1 MRLFLRFLC
10 AFLLFTSAVSA
21 QINSYPVITPPPS
34 NILLPCGV
42 NCTPIALR
50 VPHIKQTSD
59 YLLQYIPYS
68 IQPLVSASGIELS
81 TFLYDDDEFSE
92 VIPVGF
98 NFCFYDSIFSRA
110 VVGSNGLIT
119 FDTSNRAACKNA
131 YTISPTTSLPFASG
145 TQCIQS
151 GTYIPR
157 ASILGPYHDIDPSDA
172 ANPPN
177 KRIEYRIEGT
187 APYRRLIVSYSN
199 IVLYNCPN
207 LIANQQIIVYEGTNI
222 VDINV
227 QDKPSCPSSNGGRS
241 IIGMQNWNRDRFVA
255 EPGFNPGTRA
265 ITNTSYRFLPYAGT
279 SRFLRSELLLNNAVV
294 ALGDTVSV
302 APGELQISFPNV
314 CPATIASQY
323 VIRTVF
329 SNCSGGP
336 DLVRLD
342 TVNITRSNT
351 LNATYTTTPATCA
364 SATGSATVLVPAGVG
379 QAPFTYSI
387 NGGPG
392 QLSNVFSGLAAGN
405 YTIHVQ
411 DAVSC
416 QQDIPVTVPSVT
428 GINGTASAVPTAC
441 AGVNNGSITVT
452 PTTGVVPYSYSIN
465 GGPAQGSNV
474 FTGLAPGTYNLTFID
489 GNGCLGTASATVLT
503 GSGITS
509 TSSQTNPP
517 CAGINNGTFTI
528 TPTSGSIP
536 YSYSMN
542 GGPVQNS
549 PTFSGL
555 GPGVYNVAITDGL
568 GCTGSIQVTLVA
580 TTPLGVSA
588 VSQQVNCF
596 GESNGSIVL
605 SANGGTA
612 PYEFMSNGSA
622 YQPSGAFNNLVA
634 GVYNLRV
641 RDFNGCLK
649 DTVIT
654 ITQPTLLTASATT
667 AAATCNGNDGTIT
680 ITAGGGSPGYSFSI
694 DSGYNYQAS
703 NIFTDSVGNYNYLFI
718 KDTHGCIAKTTAS
731 IALSDT
737 MRLEL
742 GPDTTICE
750 WSSVTFAPQTNPQT
764 TIFNW
769 SPNID
774 ISSTTIANAVASPH
788 YDIKYYLTAQWGVC
802 QRSDSIQVNVK
813 LKPIAN
819 AGFDTLICWKSPA
832 VLRGS
837 VIRTSGPVSFLWSPP
852 GRLLD
857 SAAAT
862 TPAQP
867 DTTQLYVLEVS
878 DNYGCGFKVYDSVLI
893 TMLPPVAADAG
904 HDTVAVEGVPHQLFG
919 GGGVSYVWTP
929 ANVLDN
935 PFAQDPKA
943 TLYTDT
949 RLTVYVQN
957 IAGCL
962 GTDDVFIKVYK
973 GPTYYLPN
981 AFSPNGDGL
990 NDVFRPTPVGIVR
1003 TNFFRVFNR
1012 YGELMYD
1019 TKEYRKGWDGTFKGK
1034 KQDQGTYVWMISG
1047 LTRDGKTLEM
1057 KGTVILIR

>member
-1 MRLFLRFLC
+1 MRLFLRFFC
-10 AFLLFTSAVSA
+10 ALLLLTSAVQA
-21 QINSYPVITPPPS
+21 QNSFPIITPPPS

-42 NCTPIALR
+42 NCTPITLK
-50 VPHIKQTSD
+50 VPHVKLTTE
-59 YLLQYIPYS
+59 YLLQYIPYT
-68 IQPLVSASGIELS
+68 PLPFVSGSAVEL
-81 TFLYDDDEFSE
+81 TDLYTDDKFSDKYDL
-92 VIPVGF
+92 GF
-98 NFCFYDSIFSRA
+98 SFCFFDSLFSKF

-119 FDTSNRAACKNA
+119 FDTSNAKPCSNA
-131 YTISPTTSLPFASG
+131 WDLEADIPLPYAGG
-145 TQCIQS
+145 TQCN
-151 GTYIPR
+151 TTPEYYPK
-157 ASILGPYHDIDPSDA
+157 ASIMGAYLDIDPSVTTGH
-172 ANPPN
+172 PN
-177 KRIEYRIEGT
+177 RRIEYRIEGV
-187 APYRRLIVSYSN
+187 APARRLVVSYNDNALFSCN
-199 IVLYNCPN
+199 SSSVTEQIVC
-207 LIANQQIIVYEGTNI
+207 YEGTGI
-222 VDINV
+222 VEVHIK
-227 QDKPSCPSSNGGRS
+227 DKPTCTWNNGNA
-241 IIGMQNWNRDRFVA
+241 IIGMQNWERNKYVA

-265 ITNTSYRFLPYAGT
+265 LTNTSYRFLPYFGT

-294 ALGDTVSV
+294 TLGDT
-302 APGELQISFPNV
+302 ATIIPGELQINFPNV
-314 CPATIASQY
+314 CPATTASQY

-329 SNCSGGP
+329 ANCSGGP
-336 DLVRLD
+336 DLIRLD

-351 LNATYTTTPATCA
+351 LNASYTTTPATCA
-364 SATGSATVLVPAGVG
+364 SATGSVTVLVPAGVG

-392 QLSNVFSGLAAGN
+392 QLSNIFNGLAAGN
-405 YTIHVQ
+405 YTIHIQ
-411 DAVSC
+411 DASTC
-416 QQDIPVTVPSVT
+416 QQDLAVTVPSVT
-428 GINGTASAVPTAC
+428 GILGTATAVPTAC
-441 AGVNNGSITVT
+441 VGVNNGSITVT
-452 PTTGVVPYSYSIN
+452 PTTGVAPYSYSLN
-465 GGPAQGSNV
+465 GGPSQGSNV
-474 FTGLAPGTYNLTFID
+474 FTGLAPGNYNISFLD
-489 GNGCLGTASATVLT
+489 GNGCLGTTTATVLT

-509 TSSQTNPP
+509 TSTQTNPP

-528 TPTSGSIP
+528 TPTSGTTP

-542 GGPVQNS
+542 GGPVQGS

-555 GPGVYNVAITDGL
+555 GPGVYTVAITDGL
-568 GCTGSIQVTLVA
+568 GCTGSIQVTLVP
-580 TTPLGVSA
+580 TTPLGVAA
-588 VSQQVNCF
+588 VAQQVNCF

-605 SANGGTA
+605 TANGGTS
-612 PYEFMSNGSA
+612 PYEFMSNG
-622 YQPSGAFNNLVA
+622 GAFQPAGSFSNLIA

-641 RDFNGCLK
+641 RDLNGCLK

-654 ITQPTLLTASATT
+654 ITEPTLLTASATT
-667 AAATCNGNDGTIT
+667 VAATCNGNDGTIT
-680 ITAGGGSPGYSFSI
+680 LTAGGGSPGYTYSI
-694 DSGYNYQAS
+694 DSGYNYQAA
-703 NIFTDSVGNYNYLFI
+703 NVFTDSVGNYPYLFI
-718 KDTHGCIAKTTAS
+718 KDTHGCIAKTTAT

-788 YDIKYYLTAQWGVC
+788 YDIKYYLTAKWGVC

-819 AGFDTLICWKSPA
+819 AGLDTLICWKSPA

-857 SAAAT
+857 SSAAT

-867 DTTQLYVLEVS
+867 DTTQQYVLEVS
-878 DNYGCGFKVYDSVLI
+878 DNYGCGFKVYDTVLI

-919 GGGVSYVWTP
+919 GGGVTYVWTP

-943 TLYTDT
+943 TIFTDT
-949 RLTVYVQN
+949 RFTLYVQN

-981 AFSPNGDGL
+981 AFSPNADGL

-1003 TNFFRVFNR
+1003 TNYFRVFNR

-1019 TKEYRKGWDGTFKGK
+1019 TKEYRQGWDGTFKGK

>member
-1 MRLFLRFLC
+1 MRLFLRFFC
-10 AFLLFTSAVSA
+10 AFLLLTSTVGA
-21 QINSYPVITPPPS
+21 QTNSFPVITPPPS

-50 VPHIKQTSD
+50 VPHVKQTSE
-59 YLLQYIPYS
+59 YILQYIPYTP
-68 IQPLVSASGIELS
+68 QPFVSGAAVEL
-81 TFLYDDDEFSE
+81 TDLYTDDKFSDKYAL
-92 VIPVGF
+92 GF
-98 NFCFYDSIFSRA
+98 NFCFYDSLFSKF

-119 FDTSNRAACKNA
+119 FDTTNAKPCSNAWDLEAN
-131 YTISPTTSLPFASG
+131 IPLPYAGG
-145 TQCIQS
+145 TQCN
-151 GTYIPR
+151 TTPEYYPK
-157 ASILGPYHDIDPSDA
+157 ASIMGAYLDIDPSVTTGH
-172 ANPPN
+172 PN
-177 KRIEYRIEGT
+177 RRIEYRIEGV
-187 APYRRLIVSYSN
+187 APGRRLVVSYNDNALFSCN
-199 IVLYNCPN
+199 SASVTE
-207 LIANQQIIVYEGTNI
+207 QIICYEGTGI
-222 VDINV
+222 VEVYIK
-227 QDKPSCPSSNGGRS
+227 DKPTCNTWNNGNA
-241 IIGMQNWNRDRFVA
+241 IIGMQNWDRNKYVV
-255 EPGFNPGTRA
+255 EPGFNPGTRTL
-265 ITNTSYRFLPYAGT
+265 TNAAYRFLPYFGT

-294 ALGDTVSV
+294 TLADTATV

-314 CPATIASQY
+314 CPATTASQY

-329 SNCSGGP
+329 ANCSGGP

-364 SATGSATVLVPAGVG
+364 SATGSVTVLVPAGVG

-392 QLSNVFSGLAAGN
+392 QLSNVFLGLAAGN
-405 YTIHVQ
+405 YTIHIQDAGSCVQ
-411 DAVSC
+411 DM
-416 QQDIPVTVPSVT
+416 PVTVPSVT
-428 GINGTASAVPTAC
+428 GINGTASATPTAC

-452 PTTGVVPYSYSIN
+452 PTTGVAPYSYSLN
-465 GGPAQGSNV
+465 GGPSQGSNV
-474 FTGLAPGTYNLTFID
+474 FTGLAPGNYNLTFTD
-489 GNGCLGTASATVLT
+489 GNGCLGTATATVLT

-528 TPTSGSIP
+528 TPTSGTTP

-555 GPGVYNVAITDGL
+555 GPGVYNVVITDGL

-605 SANGGTA
+605 TANGGTA
-612 PYEFMSNGSA
+612 PYEFMSNGGA
-622 YQPSGAFNNLVA
+622 FQPSGAFTNLIA

-641 RDFNGCLK
+641 RDLNGCLK
-649 DTVIT
+649 DTAIT
-654 ITQPTLLTASATT
+654 ITQPSLLTASATT
-667 AAATCNGNDGTIT
+667 VAATCNGNDGTIT
-680 ITAGGGSPGYSFSI
+680 LTAGGGSPGYSYSI

-703 NIFTDSVGNYNYLFI
+703 NIFTDSVGNYNFLFI
-718 KDTHGCIAKTTAS
+718 KDTHGCIAKTTAT

-742 GPDTTICE
+742 GLDTTICE

-857 SAAAT
+857 SSAAT

-867 DTTQLYVLEVS
+867 DTTQQYVLEVS
-878 DNYGCGFKVYDSVLI
+878 DNYGCGFKVYDTVLI

-919 GGGVSYVWTP
+919 GGGVTYVWTP

-935 PFAQDPKA
+935 PFAQEPKA
-943 TLYTDT
+943 TIFSDT
-949 RLTVYVQN
+949 RFTLYVQN

-1003 TNFFRVFNR
+1003 TNYFRVFNR

>member
-1 MRLFLRFLC
+1 MRLFLRFFC
-10 AFLLFTSAVSA
+10 ACLLLTSAAEA
-21 QINSYPVITPPPS
+21 QPNSFPIITPPPS

-50 VPHIKQTSD
+50 VPHVKQTSN
-59 YLLQYIPYS
+59 YLLQYIPFAP
-68 IQPLVSASGIELS
+68 QPFVTPTGIEL
-81 TFLYDDDEFSE
+81 TELYIDDLFSE
-92 VIPVGF
+92 VYPIGF
-98 NFCFYDSIFSRA
+98 DFCFYDSLFKKFT
-110 VVGSNGLIT
+110 VGSNGLIT
-119 FDTSNRAACKNA
+119 FDTSNFNPCDNA
-131 YTISPTTSLPFASG
+131 WDLEGNIPLPYAGGTPCGTTPE
-145 TQCIQS
+145 
-151 GTYIPR
+151 YYPK
-157 ASILGPYHDIDPSDA
+157 ASIMGAYLDI
-172 ANPPN
+172 NPIITTGHPN
-177 KRIEYRIEGT
+177 RKIEYRLEGV
-187 APYRRLIVSYSN
+187 APARRLIVSYNDIGLFSCN
-199 IVLYNCPN
+199 SSTVNEQIV
-207 LIANQQIIVYEGTNI
+207 IYEGTGI
-222 VDINV
+222 VEVHIK
-227 QDKPSCPSSNGGRS
+227 DKPTCTAWNNGNA
-241 IIGMQNWNRDRFVA
+241 IIGMQNWERNKFVA

-265 ITNTSYRFLPYAGT
+265 ITNTSYRFLPYEGT

-294 ALGDTVSV
+294 GLGDTTTIV
-302 APGELQISFPNV
+302 PGELQISFPNV
-314 CPATIASQY
+314 CPATTASQY

-329 SNCSGGP
+329 ANCSGGT

-351 LNATYTTTPATCA
+351 LNASYTTTPATCA

-392 QLSNVFSGLAAGN
+392 QLSNVFNGLAAGN
-405 YTIHVQ
+405 YTIFIQ
-411 DAVSC
+411 DAGAC
-416 QQDIPVTVPSVT
+416 QQTMPITVPSVT
-428 GINGTASAVPTAC
+428 GINGTATAAATSC
-441 AGVNNGSITVT
+441 PGVNNGSITVT
-452 PTTGVVPYSYSIN
+452 PTTGVAPYSYSLN
-465 GGPAQGSNV
+465 GGPAQLSNV
-474 FTGLAPGTYNLTFID
+474 FNGLAPGNYNLSFLD
-489 GNGCLGTASATVLT
+489 GNGCLGTATATVLT

-517 CAGINNGTFTI
+517 CAGINNGSFTI
-528 TPTSGSIP
+528 TPTSGTTP

-542 GGPVQNS
+542 GGPVQGS
-549 PTFSGL
+549 PTFNGL
-555 GPGVYNVAITDGL
+555 GPGLYTVNITDGL

-596 GESNGSIVL
+596 GEANGSIVL
-605 SANGGTA
+605 TANGGTA
-612 PYEFMSNGSA
+612 PYAFMSNGSA
-622 YQPSGAFNNLVA
+622 FQPSGSFNNLIA

-641 RDFNGCLK
+641 RDVNGCLK

-654 ITQPTLLTASATT
+654 ITEPTLLTASATT
-667 AAATCNGNDGTIT
+667 VAATCNGNDGTIT
-680 ITAGGGSPGYSFSI
+680 LTAGGGSPAYTYST

-703 NIFTDSVGNYNYLFI
+703 NIFTDSVGNYNYVFI
-718 KDTHGCIAKTTAS
+718 KDSHGCVAKTTAT

-774 ISSTTIANAVASPH
+774 LSSTTVANAVASPH

-857 SAAAT
+857 SSAAT

-867 DTTQLYVLEVS
+867 DTTQQYVLEVS
-878 DNYGCGFKVYDSVLI
+878 DNYGCGFKVYDTVLI

-904 HDTVAVEGVPHQLFG
+904 HDTLAVEGVPHQLFG
-919 GGGVSYVWTP
+919 GGGVTYVWTP

-943 TLYTDT
+943 TIFTDT
-949 RLTVYVQN
+949 RFTLYVQN

-973 GPTYYLPN
+973 GPTYYMPN
-981 AFSPNGDGL
+981 AFSPNADGL

-1003 TNFFRVFNR
+1003 TNYFRVFSR
-1012 YGELMYD
+1012 YGELLYD

>member
-1 MRLFLRFLC
+1 MRLFLRFFC
-10 AFLLFTSAVSA
+10 ALLLLTSAAEA
-21 QINSYPVITPPPS
+21 QTNSFPIITPPPS

-50 VPHIKQTSD
+50 VPHVKQTSN
-59 YLLQYIPYS
+59 YLLQYIPFS
-68 IQPLVSASGIELS
+68 PQPFVTPTGIELNE
-81 TFLYDDDEFSE
+81 LYIDDLFSE
-92 VIPVGF
+92 VYPIGF
-98 NFCFYDSIFSRA
+98 DFCFYDSIFNKFT
-110 VVGSNGLIT
+110 VGSNGLIT
-119 FDTSNRAACKNA
+119 FDTSNFNPCDNA
-131 YTISPTTSLPFASG
+131 WDLEGNIPLPYAGGTPCGTTPE
-145 TQCIQS
+145 
-151 GTYIPR
+151 YYPK
-157 ASILGPYHDIDPSDA
+157 ASIMGAYLDI
-172 ANPPN
+172 NPIITTGHPN
-177 KRIEYRIEGT
+177 RKIEYRVEGV
-187 APYRRLIVSYSN
+187 APARRLIVSYNDIGLFSCN
-199 IVLYNCPN
+199 SLTVNEQIV
-207 LIANQQIIVYEGTNI
+207 IYEGTGI
-222 VDINV
+222 VEVHIK
-227 QDKPSCPSSNGGRS
+227 DKPTCNTWNNGNA
-241 IIGMQNWNRDRFVA
+241 IIGMQNWERNKFVA

-265 ITNTSYRFLPYAGT
+265 ITNTSYRFLPYEGT

-294 ALGDTVSV
+294 TLGDTTTIV
-302 APGELQISFPNV
+302 PGELQISFPNV
-314 CPATIASQY
+314 CPATTASQY
-323 VIRTVF
+323 IIRTVF
-329 SNCSGGP
+329 ANCSGGP

-364 SATGSATVLVPAGVG
+364 SATGSVTVLVPAGVG

-392 QLSNVFSGLAAGN
+392 QLSNVFNGLAAGN
-405 YTIHVQ
+405 YTIFIQ
-411 DAVSC
+411 DAAAC
-416 QQDIPVTVPSVT
+416 QQTMQVTVPSVT
-428 GINGTASAVPTAC
+428 GISGTATAVPTAC
-441 AGVNNGSITVT
+441 VGVNNGSITVT
-452 PTTGVVPYSYSIN
+452 PTTGVAPYSYSLN
-465 GGPAQGSNV
+465 GGPSQGSNV
-474 FTGLAPGTYNLTFID
+474 FNGLAPGNYNLSFLD
-489 GNGCLGTASATVLT
+489 GNGCLGTTTATVLT

-509 TSSQTNPP
+509 TSTQTNPP
-517 CAGINNGTFTI
+517 CAGINNGSFTI
-528 TPTSGSIP
+528 TPTSGTTP

-542 GGPVQNS
+542 GGPAQGS
-549 PTFSGL
+549 PTFNGL
-555 GPGVYNVAITDGL
+555 GPGTYNVNITDGL
-568 GCTGSIQVTLVA
+568 GCTGITRVILVA

-596 GESNGSIVL
+596 GEANGSIVL
-605 SANGGTA
+605 TANGGTS
-612 PYEFMSNGSA
+612 PYEFMSNGGA
-622 YQPSGAFNNLVA
+622 FQPSGSFNNLIA

-641 RDFNGCLK
+641 RDLNGCLK

-654 ITQPTLLTASATT
+654 ITEPSLLTASATT
-667 AAATCNGNDGTIT
+667 VAATCNGNDGTIT
-680 ITAGGGSPGYSFSI
+680 LTAGGGSPAYTYST

-703 NIFTDSVGNYNYLFI
+703 NIFTDSVGNYNFLFI
-718 KDTHGCIAKTTAS
+718 KDDHGCIAQTTAT

-750 WSSVTFAPQTNPQT
+750 WSSVTFTPQTNPQT

-774 ISSTTIANAVASPH
+774 LSSTTVGNAVASPH

-819 AGFDTLICWKSPA
+819 AGLDTLICWKSPA

-852 GRLLD
+852 SRLLD

-867 DTTQLYVLEVS
+867 DTTQQYVLEVS
-878 DNYGCGFKVYDSVLI
+878 DNYGCGFKVYDTVLI

-919 GGGVSYVWTP
+919 GGGVTYVWTP

-943 TLYTDT
+943 TIFTDT
-949 RLTVYVQN
+949 RFTLYVQN

-962 GTDDVFIKVYK
+962 GTDDVFVKVYK
-973 GPTYYLPN
+973 GPTYYMPN

-1003 TNFFRVFNR
+1003 TNYFRVFNR
-1012 YGELMYD
+1012 YGELMFD

-1034 KQDQGTYVWMISG
+1034 KQDQGTYVWMIGG